1 MHFYGATFQLKCNTS
16 SFYSSY
22 SMTWWDDWRL
32 RAKICNLL
40 QMLIFIRP
48 KKSIEMLMLVMWIN
62 GSFM

>member
-48 KKSIEMLMLVMWIN
+48 KKSI
-62 GSFM
+62 